1 MSRARQLVDRRN
13 FNSLLMDASAASTD
27 VADNILLDG
36 TDSSSTDAGFRVL
49 TEDFGT
55 HVPYDS
61 LPDGNRQ
68 LTDDAIY
75 FEVSGVPTGSVA
87 ISHNTTTIPNYNRI
101 MKDHNGNANIAADLN
116 KFTCT
121 VAGLYYLEHTTYI
134 YISAGD
140 ASILTYNY
148 SGLNVNGAGVGQNYR
163 TQGYSGGSGYQWHMD
178 TGTNRFQ
185 CIVPLSV
192 GDYVEPRYYIYK
204 TSGTMNNYYQARGK
218 YPIFRGYLIKRFP
231 SASAPT

>member
-13 FNSLLMDASAASTD
+13 YNSLLMDASAASTD

-36 TDSSSTDAGFRVL
+36 TDSSSTDAGSRIL
-49 TEDFGT
+49 TVDFGT

-134 YISAGD
+134 YQSAGH

-148 SGLNVNGAGVGQNYR
+148 SGLYLNGSTMGVNYR

-178 TGTNRFQ
+178 VGTNTVKNI
-185 CIVPLSV
+185 CWLKKDDEI
-192 GDYVEPRYYIYK
+192 EPKLYLYK
-204 TSGTMNNYYQARGK
+204 LGGILGNYMASSGT
-218 YPIFRGYLIKRFP
+218 YPTFKGYLIKRLP
-231 SASAPT
+231 NA

>member
-55 HVPYDS
+55 HVSYDS

-75 FEVSGVPTGSVA
+75 FEVSGVPTGNVA
-87 ISHNTTTIPNYNRI
+87 LTHNSAHVPDYNRI
-101 MKDHNGNANIAADLN
+101 MKDHNERCYDKEQLTLSQANDSLIHIS
-116 KFTCT
+116 F
-121 VAGLYYLEHTTYI
+121 YI
-134 YISAGD
+134 Y
-140 ASILTYNY
+140 
-148 SGLNVNGAGVGQNYR
+148 
-163 TQGYSGGSGYQWHMD
+163 M
-178 TGTNRFQ
+178 
-185 CIVPLSV
+185 
-192 GDYVEPRYYIYK
+192 
-204 TSGTMNNYYQARGK
+204 
-218 YPIFRGYLIKRFP
+218 
-231 SASAPT
+231 

>member
-13 FNSLLMDASAASTD
+13 FDSLAMDASAASTD
-27 VADNILLDG
+27 VNDTLLLDG
-36 TDSSSTDAGFRVL
+36 TDSSSTDAGSRIL

-75 FEVSGVPTGSVA
+75 FEVSGVPTGSVT
-87 ISHNTTTIPNYNRI
+87 ISHNTATTPDYNRL

-134 YISAGD
+134 YMTAGH

-148 SGLNVNGAGVGQNYR
+148 SGLYLNGSTMGVNYR

-178 TGTNRFQ
+178 VGTNRFQ
-185 CIVPLSV
+185 LICPLSV
-192 GDYVEPRYYIYK
+192 GDYVEPYIYIYK
-204 TSGTMNNYYQARGK
+204 TGGTVTNYYQAAGK
-218 YPIFRGYLIKRFP
+218 YPNFVGYLIKRFP

>member
-27 VADNILLDG
+27 VADNILLNG
-36 TDSSSTDAGFRVL
+36 TDSSSTDADFRIL

-55 HVPYDS
+55 HVSYDS

-75 FEVSGVPTGSVA
+75 FEVSGVPTGNVA
-87 ISHNTTTIPNYNRI
+87 LTHNTATVPDYNRI
-101 MKDHNGNANIAADLN
+101 MKDHNGNANIASDLN

-134 YISAGD
+134 YQSAGG
-140 ASILTYNY
+140 ASILSYNY
-148 SGLNVNGAGVGQNYR
+148 SGLKLNGSTMGVNYR

-185 CIVPLSV
+185 IICPLSV
-192 GDYVEPRYYIYK
+192 GDYVEPYIYIYK

-218 YPIFRGYLIKRFP
+218 YPIFKGYLIKRFP